1 MENIE
6 WLVKYEREG
15 TRLDFKREQ
24 YQKEKNKDFIKD
36 IMSMANAPIDGTKYI
51 VVGVKDKTDGEKEF
65 HSIPRESFI
74 DQATYEQVIRENIE
88 PSIEISYSP
97 IKVDGNLLGVF
108 EILVTILPI

>member
-1 MENIE
+1 
-6 WLVKYEREG
+6 
-15 TRLDFKREQ
+15 
-24 YQKEKNKDFIKD
+24 
-36 IMSMANAPIDGTKYI
+36 MSMANAPIDGTKYI

-108 EILVTILPI
+108 EIGPCNNPPYMMKKDFQGLKKEIVTLEEEVSKID